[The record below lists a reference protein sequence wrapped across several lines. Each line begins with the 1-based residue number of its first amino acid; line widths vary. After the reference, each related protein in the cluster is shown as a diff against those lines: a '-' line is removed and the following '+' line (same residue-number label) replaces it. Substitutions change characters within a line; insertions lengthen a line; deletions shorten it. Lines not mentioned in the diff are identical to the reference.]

1 MMKVRAQSRFSGTP
15 SSQDFWFTRPIMDSE
30 QRAACLYIPDTT
42 YQTRIPSN
50 SVRICVIDLGT
61 NSFHAVIVDAF
72 PNGSYK
78 VVDRMKE
85 MVRLGQSGLANHV
98 LPEDAM
104 ERGLQALKRIHLLAQ
119 GWEVREFLAYA
130 TSAIREA
137 RNGGEFI
144 RRVKQEIGLRIRPIS
159 GEQEAELIYLGV
171 RRAVDMSGPTLI
183 VDIGGGSVEFI
194 VHDGQQMVFAQSY
207 KLGAARMTERFVT
220 TDPLSDDDHQA
231 LFDHYRNTVAPV
243 VEVANECGVTT
254 LVGSS
259 GTAKSLTEVCV
270 LMWGDPDRSI
280 FQQTLDAGD
289 FREALHW
296 VRDSTE
302 KKRIDHPAIDP
313 KRVDQIAAGAVLM
326 DVILEALP
334 SIQSVQASPNALREG
349 MVDHFIRE
357 NYQRIR
363 SLAPYADVRRRSVYE
378 IAFRF
383 DWEER
388 HALHVAATAQLMFN
402 ILRSRYDGPASD
414 VELLEYASVLH
425 DIGYHISHAQHH
437 KHSRYLIQHADLQG
451 FQPDEV
457 KIIALAARYHRSA
470 WPKKKHKRY
479 RKLSKKNRKRV
490 RQLASILR
498 IAEGLDRSHFQNVVA
513 LDVDLSDEALRIRV
527 DSKGDPELEL
537 WAADQEADLF
547 RDVFGLKVIV
557 EEQHLEVESQKL
569 HQSPAP
575 VSHSVPATADAS
587 SS

>member
-1 MMKVRAQSRFSGTP
+1 MEAWVRSRIPGLPFSLDLW
-15 SSQDFWFTRPIMDSE
+15 STRPTMISE

-42 YQTRIPSN
+42 YQTRIPTN

-85 MVRLGQSGLANHV
+85 MVRLGQSGLANHI

-159 GEQEAELIYLGV
+159 GAQEAELIYLGV
-171 RRAVDMSGPTLI
+171 RRAVDMNGPTLM

-220 TDPLSDDDHQA
+220 SDPLSDDDHQA
-231 LFDHYRNTVAPV
+231 LLEHYRDTLAPV
-243 VEVANECGVTT
+243 LEAANEYGVTT

-259 GTAKSLTEVCV
+259 GTAKSLAEVCV

-280 FQQTLDAGD
+280 FQQSLNAGD

-313 KRVDQIAAGAVLM
+313 KRVDQIGAGAVLL
-326 DVILEALP
+326 DYLLESLP
-334 SIQSVQASPNALREG
+334 SIHTVQASPNALREG

-357 NYQRIR
+357 NYRRIR

-388 HALHVAATAQLMFN
+388 HALHVAATAQMLFN
-402 ILRSRYDGPASD
+402 ILRLRYDGPASD

-425 DIGYHISHAQHH
+425 DIGYHISHAKHH
-437 KHSRYLIQHADLQG
+437 KHSRYLIQHADMQG

-457 KIIALAARYHRSA
+457 KIIALVARYHRSA

-479 RKLSKKNRKRV
+479 RRLSKKNRKRV

-513 LDVDLSDEALRIRV
+513 LEVDLTDDTLRIRL
-527 DSKGDPELEL
+527 DSQGDPELEL

-547 RDVFGLKVIV
+547 RDVFGLKVVV
-557 EEQHLEVESQKL
+557 EEQNLEVESQKI

-575 VSHSVPATADAS
+575 VTHSVPATSEVNSA
-587 SS
+587 